1 MDNKPRLTLSVS
13 PHVQASESTTHIMA
27 DVLIALTPAMLGAV
41 IFFGLR
47 AVVMLLVSAGA
58 AVFFEWGYRRLMKKD
73 STTMMSAV
81 TSRVRMVMP
90 SMVTPPTLTCPSRM
104 RVG

>member
-1 MDNKPRLTLSVS
+1 MDDKYEQDSGYSAIYTAPQSSGCTGPEPEKKQKKSVQLTMSKV
-13 PHVQASESTTHIMA
+13 
-27 DVLIALTPAMLGAV
+27 IALALCCPLVGGILGAGGV
-41 IFFGLR
+41 
-47 AVVMLLVSAGA
+47 ALLG
-58 AVFFEWGYRRLMKKD
+58 GGKKD